1 MHRRV
6 GPVGSK
12 GKAKGEEAKREEAKR
27 GEAKWV
33 TSFVDS
39 CFLKAG
45 GPRGEA

>member
-12 GKAKGEEAKREEAKR
+12 GKAKGEEAKK
-27 GEAKWV
+27 GEAKWI

-45 GPRGEA
+45 GARGEA